1 MIVLHILLWI
11 LKIIGILLLVL
22 LGILILGIMVL
33 LFVPVRYEG
42 KIKGDLSDLNGITG
56 FAKLGYFFNL
66 VGVTMQFSGK
76 AFDWEAHIAWKRFGD
91 KAESEEAG
99 NDLIEITIPEEP
111 EKMKEPEGE
120 KQSKKMEKSE
130 KSENILRE
138 KPKKNVSRKPEM
150 QEEKNEN
157 LKKNVRKKRSLAER
171 MCYIFERFCDKIK
184 SLSRTKEKIEQ
195 IYEKGKD
202 FIQNEIH
209 KKAFFKVKKVI
220 FGLLRKWMPRKAESC
235 ITFGFEDPYYTGKV
249 LAYLAMVYPFF
260 GQWLQIIPDFEQAAL
275 KGNLYLKGHIRL
287 NHLVFA
293 GIRILADKN
302 IRMTVKEIL
311 EMRRGRKK
319 EEK

>member
-22 LGILILGIMVL
+22 LGILILGILTL

-66 VGVTMQFSGK
+66 VGVRMQFSGK
-76 AFDWEAHIAWKRFGD
+76 AFEWEAHIAWKRFCD
-91 KAESEEAG
+91 EAEFEETG
-99 NDLIEITIPEEP
+99 NDLIEITIP
-111 EKMKEPEGE
+111 KEPERE
-120 KQSKKMEKSE
+120 KQSKKVEKSE
-130 KSENILRE
+130 KSENIIQD
-138 KPKKNVSRKPEM
+138 KQKQNVSRKQKI
-150 QEEKNEN
+150 QEEKNKN
-157 LKKNVRKKRSLAER
+157 LKKNVRKKRSLTER
-171 MCYIFERFCDKIK
+171 MHYIFEKFCDKIK
-184 SLSRTKEKIEQ
+184 SLSSTKDKIGQ
-195 IYEKGKD
+195 IYEKGKE

-220 FGLLRKWMPRKAESC
+220 FVLLRKWMPRKAEGC
-235 ITFGFEDPYYTGKV
+235 VIFGFEDPYYTGKV
-249 LAYLAMVYPFF
+249 LAYLAMIYPFF
-260 GQWLQIIPDFEQAAL
+260 GQWLQIIPDFEQAVL

-302 IRMTVKEIL
+302 IRMTAKEIL
-311 EMRRGRKK
+311 KMRRGRKK